1 MAIANLHETLLAYTM
16 RKNQINLDIS
26 ALQGQKALAVLQTT
40 ETNSLLAAGKADLR
54 DFYKQLYKNDEENYK
69 AQGCDNYEDIPEF
82 EADLDKLIANIN
94 DELAEIA
101 AWEEQIDSE
110 ITSKSTELEEIK
122 AYEESIKTML
132 SSNIQEDFNYG
143 LNG

>member
-16 RKNQINLDIS
+16 RKNAINLNITN
-26 ALQGQKALAVLQTT
+26 LQSQKALALLQTQN
-40 ETNSLLAAGKADLR
+40 TNSLLAAGKAELR
-54 DFYKQLYKNDEENYK
+54 DYYKDLFENDEELQEKYDSYTEIVDFEEAIEK
-69 AQGCDNYEDIPEF
+69 IQAQY
-82 EADLDKLIANIN
+82 N

-101 AWEEQIDSE
+101 AWETQVDSE
-110 ITSKSTELEEIK
+110 ITTESAELEEIN
-122 AYEESIKTML
+122 AYMESMKNML